1 MEQLAA
7 RWVVA
12 FSMVL
17 IGAFSLVRFLPSPTT
32 LPGYARFLPA
42 DLSPQQVIGR
52 EPQEVIPTGTVTAV
66 TLAAATEPLPSTVTA
81 TATVKVESANCR
93 AKPKGNAERLTILYK
108 GQEVGVLGR
117 NDDQKN
123 PWWYIKIPDQKGN
136 CWLWGMTTTM
146 KGTLEE
152 IPIIQ

>member
-1 MEQLAA
+1 
-7 RWVVA
+7 
-12 FSMVL
+12 MVL

-52 EPQEVIPTGTVTAV
+52 EPQEVIP
-66 TLAAATEPLPSTVTA
+66 AATDVAAVTA
-81 TATVKVESANCR
+81 TLPSAATASATVKVESANCR
-93 AKPKGNAERLTILYK
+93 AKPKGNAERITILYK

-117 NDDQKN
+117 NDDLRN
-123 PWWYIKIPDQKGN
+123 PWWYIKIPDQNGN